1 MSTAYHHGARVN
13 EVSGATYTM
22 QTVSTATIGLI
33 ATAKDADA
41 KTFPLNTPVLLTN
54 PKAAIGKA
62 GITGTLG
69 SCLRAI
75 SDRVTCPTIVV
86 RIEEGA
92 DADATT
98 SNAVGTTTEDG
109 RYTGLQALLTA
120 EARTGVRPRILGAPG
135 LDTQPVA
142 AALSNVAK
150 KLKAF
155 AYASCDKAKTL
166 SEAKTYRDGFG
177 ARELMLVWPHF
188 TTWDT
193 VANAE
198 VQANTIAMA
207 LGLRAKLDQDVGW
220 HRSLSNIPFDGPM
233 GITADVYFD
242 YLTEGTDADILN
254 EAGITTLVKHNGS
267 RFWGS
272 RTCDKTDFIFEVYT
286 RTAQVIADTI
296 GQGVFEY
303 SDKPMHA
310 SLIIDIIDTINAKLG
325 SLARFGYVLGGK
337 AWFDASLN
345 DTADLKAG
353 KLAISY
359 DYSPVPPL
367 EDLQLTQTFTD
378 VYIGRLKAAVTAT
391 NA

>member
-1 MSTAYHHGARVN
+1 MSTAYHHGARVD
-13 EVSGATYTM
+13 EVSGAAYTM
-22 QTVSTATIGLI
+22 QTVSTASIGFI

-41 KTFPLNTPVLLTN
+41 KTFPLNTPILLTN
-54 PKAAIGKA
+54 PKAVIGKA
-62 GITGTLG
+62 GITGTLANN
-69 SCLRAI
+69 LQAI

-86 RIEEGA
+86 RIEEGE

-142 AALSNVAK
+142 TALSNIAK

-155 AYASCDKAKTL
+155 GYASCDKAKNL
-166 SEAKTYRDGFG
+166 GEAKAYRDSFG
-177 ARELMLVWPHF
+177 ARELMLIWPHF
-188 TTWDT
+188 TAWDT

-207 LGLRAKLDQDVGW
+207 LGLRAKLDQDIGW
-220 HRSLSNIPFDGPM
+220 HRALSNVPFDGPM
-233 GITADVYFD
+233 GISADVYFD

-254 EAGITTLVKHNGS
+254 EAGITTLIKRNGF

-272 RTCDKTDFIFEVYT
+272 RTCDKTDFIFEPYT
-286 RTAQVIADTI
+286 RTAQVIADTV
-296 GQGVFEY
+296 GEGVFEY

-310 SLIIDIIDTINAKLG
+310 SLIRDIVDSINAKLR
-325 SLARFGYVLGGK
+325 SLTNFGFILGGK

-345 DTADLKAG
+345 DTADMKAG
-353 KLAISY
+353 KLVISY
-359 DYSPVPPL
+359 DYTPVPPL
-367 EDLQLTQTFTD
+367 EDLTLRQTFTD
-378 VYIGRLKAAVTAT
+378 VYIGNLKAAVTST

>member
-1 MSTAYHHGARVN
+1 MSNAYHHGARVN
-13 EVSGATYTM
+13 ETSGAAYTM
-22 QTVSTATIGLI
+22 QTVSTATIGMI

-62 GITGTLG
+62 GIAGTL
-69 SCLRAI
+69 SNSLRAI

-86 RIEEGA
+86 RIDEGE

-98 SNAVGTTTEDG
+98 SNAVGTTTEEG

-135 LDTQPVA
+135 LDTQPVST
-142 AALSNVAK
+142 ALSNVAK

-155 AYASCDKAKTL
+155 GYASCDKAKNIA
-166 SEAKTYRDGFG
+166 EAKAYRDGFG

-207 LGLRAKLDQDVGW
+207 LGLRAKLDQDIGW

-242 YLTEGTDADILN
+242 YLSEGTDADILN
-254 EAGITTLVKHNGS
+254 EAGITTLIKSNGF

-286 RTAQVIADTI
+286 RTAQVIADTV

-303 SDKPMHA
+303 TDKPMHA
-310 SLIIDIIDTINAKLG
+310 SLIIDIIDTINAKLDN
-325 SLARFGYVLGGK
+325 LTRFGFILGGR
-337 AWFDASLN
+337 AWFDPELN
-345 DTADLKAG
+345 EISDVKAG
-353 KLAISY
+353 KLSISY
-359 DYSPVPPL
+359 DYTPVPPM
-367 EDLQLTQTFTD
+367 EDLQLRQTFTD
-378 VYIGRLKAAVTAT
+378 VYIGKLKAAVSAITA
-391 NA
+391 

>member
-13 EVSGATYTM
+13 EVSGAAYTM

-62 GITGTLG
+62 GITGTLAG
-69 SCLRAI
+69 SLRAI

-109 RYTGLQALLTA
+109 RHTGLQALLTA

-142 AALSNVAK
+142 TALSNVAK

-155 AYASCDKAKTL
+155 GYASCDKAKTL
-166 SEAKTYRDGFG
+166 SEAKTYRDSFG
-177 ARELMLVWPHF
+177 ARELMLIWPHF
-188 TTWDT
+188 TAWDT

-198 VQANTIAMA
+198 VQANTVAMA

-242 YLTEGTDADILN
+242 YLSEGTDADILN
-254 EAGITTLVKHNGS
+254 EAGITTLVKHNGF

-303 SDKPMHA
+303 TDKPMHA
-310 SLIIDIIDTINAKLG
+310 SLIIDIIDAINAKLG
-325 SLARFGYVLGGK
+325 SLARFGYILGGK

-345 DTADLKAG
+345 DTADMKAG

-359 DYSPVPPL
+359 DYTPVPPL

-378 VYIGRLKAAVTAT
+378 VYIGKLKAAVTAT

>member
-13 EVSGATYTM
+13 EIAGAAYAM
-22 QTVSTATIGLI
+22 PTVSTATIGLI

-54 PKAAIGKA
+54 PKTAIGKA
-62 GITGTLG
+62 GITGTLA
-69 SCLRAI
+69 SSLRAI
-75 SDRVTCPTIVV
+75 TDRVTCPTIVV
-86 RIEEGA
+86 RIEEGE

-98 SNAVGTTTEDG
+98 SNAVGTTTAEG
-109 RYTGLQALLTA
+109 RYTGIQALLTA

-142 AALSNVAK
+142 TALSNVAK

-155 AYASCDKAKTL
+155 AYASCDMAKTL
-166 SEAKTYRDGFG
+166 SEAKAYRDGFG
-177 ARELMLVWPHF
+177 GRELMLIWPHF
-188 TTWDT
+188 TAWDT
-193 VANAE
+193 AANAE
-198 VQANTIAMA
+198 MQANTVAMA
-207 LGLRAKLDQDVGW
+207 LGLRAKIDQEVGW

-233 GITADVYFD
+233 GINADVYFD
-242 YLTEGTDADILN
+242 YLSEGTDADLLN
-254 EAGITTLVKHNGS
+254 EAGITTLIKRNGF

-272 RTCDKTDFIFEVYT
+272 RTCDKTDFLFEVYT
-286 RTAQVIADTI
+286 RTAQVVADTI
-296 GQGVFEY
+296 GEGVFEY

-310 SLIIDIIDTINAKLG
+310 SLIIDLLDAINAKLS
-325 SLARFGYVLGGK
+325 SLVRAGFLLGAK

-345 DTADLKAG
+345 DTADMKAG

-359 DYSPVPPL
+359 DYTPAPPL
-367 EDLQLTQTFTD
+367 EDLELRQTLTD
-378 VYIGRLKAAVTAT
+378 VYLANLKAAVAAT